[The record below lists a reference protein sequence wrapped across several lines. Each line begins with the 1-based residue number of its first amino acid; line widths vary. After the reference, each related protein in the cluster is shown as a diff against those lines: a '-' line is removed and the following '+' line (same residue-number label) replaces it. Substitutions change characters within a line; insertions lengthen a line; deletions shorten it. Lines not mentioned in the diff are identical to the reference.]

1 MTKQLVGEL
10 TVQNGVVVLDF
21 VPDDTTGKLYQTGGV
36 LYWGNAPISAGGTKA
51 ANSVYAG
58 PAAGAAAVPTFRAL
72 VAADLP
78 DLSLVY
84 QAASPVLTAFG
95 ALADAVGWLSNNGVG
110 GLAWNAPSPLAIGAE
125 ADLGVPG
132 TEGAALV
139 STVAGVRS
147 WSAKEPALGA
157 PAADGYILS
166 STMAGVRSWIAA
178 PNSAVWGHITGTLS
192 DQTDLGLAIAAR
204 EPALGNPGVTGY
216 VLSSTSGGARSWI
229 APTSAPVGANPSAN
243 VSNSVVNGSA
253 GTFLRSDAAPAIST
267 TAELQIGQLGL
278 GIAHA
283 WNHVLSIQKTGG
295 DAVGIGDIAGGGPLV
310 TFSFDLNTVKVAS
323 RNNYPL
329 AFLIDNVGLTEVARF
344 SPALNLLIGTVSD
357 TGLTGAGGLSVASA
371 TEAASSTTGAVI
383 TAGGL
388 GVAKK
393 LYVGTDLHA
402 LGVFY
407 AGSSPTTLTDAAG
420 KILSAALN
428 TVAIGQGGT
437 GQTTKVGAF
446 DALSPLSALGDLL
459 YGGASGTGTTLP
471 GNATTTRKFL
481 RQTGASGGV
490 SAAPAWDTVTAGD
503 VGATTVG
510 GNLLALVNPSAISF
524 IRLNADNTV
533 TALSAVNFCTAIGA
547 GTSSFDGTW
556 GSLSGKPANVVSFG
570 ALANA
575 AGWLHNDGAGAF
587 TYTAPGISDVF
598 PAQAANAVFAG
609 PATGANAAPT
619 FRALVAADLGTT
631 LAPQFARLGLGVAAD
646 TVFPLKLVGAAN
658 PTSGAGIVVNDSL
671 SSFTSYPIVQA
682 CATTVTTMANAQS
695 VAGILSALSFNLGAT
710 TTGNVNHLFLETE
723 LAAAA
728 TYGLSAMTG
737 IYNSVQNYSN
747 LPLTGVMTGL
757 STAVRNYGSGT
768 VASVTG
774 GIVTAY
780 HFGAGTATQV
790 MGLTINSGLRNNA
803 SQVGTITTATGNQL
817 NMANASVNGTIG
829 TSYGVNVTF
838 TNAGTRTTAYGLY
851 VTGLG
856 TGGTWTNT
864 PYDLYMA
871 DAGAFNYFAG
881 PTAMGGATPDARRAL
896 VVNGNLRV
904 SDQSQMVAAMGISG
918 FTSTV
923 CRIMFHAENATAW
936 TPTLSTDQTLIGVY
950 SSPRISAD
958 TTTNSAVYGIEI
970 TPQIV
975 SSSAGARLTLD
986 GSTTWLLRTQAA
998 DLSSNANNAIV
1009 GSTVVVGHYLAQ
1021 ASVVTGTVGCHSTGL
1036 WCYGGSMT
1044 LAYGFDF
1051 RAVVGSN
1058 SGPAN
1063 SVIGTLYGLR
1073 LEATGFANGGSITT
1087 EWGISQE
1094 STTAKNQFL
1103 GKTGI
1108 GAAPTATSSLHLGG
1122 VPTSAAG
1129 LAAGDVWSNG
1139 GVLTIV

>member
-110 GLAWNAPSPLAIGAE
+110 GLAWNAPSALAIGAE

-147 WSAKEPALGA
+147 WSAREPALGA

-204 EPALGNPGVTGY
+204 EPALGNPGADGAL
-216 VLSSTSGGARSWI
+216 LSSTMAGVRSWVSVSF
-229 APTSAPVGANPSAN
+229 PTGANPSAS

-253 GTFLRSDAAPAIST
+253 GTFLRSDAAPAIAT

-323 RNNYPL
+323 RKNYPL

-388 GVAKK
+388 GVAKQ

-510 GNLLALVNPSAISF
+510 GNLLALADPSAISF

-533 TALSAVNFCTAIGA
+533 TALSDVNFRTAIGA

-658 PTSGAGIVVNDSL
+658 PTSGSGITFPFGPYAVTYYPSVHG
-671 SSFTSYPIVQA
+671 SS
-682 CATTVTTMANAQS
+682 TTVTTMANLTAVGS
-695 VAGILSALSFNLGAT
+695 VQALSLNLAANST
-710 TTGNVNHLFLETE
+710 EPFMSAFFHLET
-723 LAAAA
+723 ANGA
-728 TYGLSAMTG
+728 TYGPAGMYGLYSL
-737 IYNSVQNYSN
+737 VQNYGSN
-747 LPLTGVMTGL
+747 PLAYMVGGWLMVRNNGVGTVGQLTGGQMDANHL
-757 STAVRNYGSGT
+757 AAGT
-768 VASVTG
+768 VTTLYGQYSSA
-774 GIVTAY
+774 GI
-780 HFGAGTATQV
+780 Q
-790 MGLTINSGLRNNA
+790 NNA

-817 NMANASVNGTIG
+817 SMINGSVNGTIG

-838 TNAGTRTTAYGLY
+838 TNAGTRTNAYGLY

-871 DAGAFNYFAG
+871 DAGAFNYLAG
-881 PTAMGGATPDARRAL
+881 PTAMGGATPDATRAL

-904 SDQSQMVAAMGISG
+904 SDQSQMVTLTSMIGTAISARAM
-918 FTSTV
+918 V
-923 CRIMFHAENATAW
+923 HCENATPW
-936 TPTLSTDQTLIGVY
+936 TPTASDTVLYGVIAVPKIGATL
-950 SSPRISAD
+950 
-958 TTTNSAVYGIEI
+958 TTTTPTVYGVWS
-970 TPQIV
+970 TPQVV
-975 SSSAGARLTLD
+975 SSTVAARLD
-986 GSTTWLLRTQAA
+986 VVGGEFAVLRCYAN
-998 DLSSNANNAIV
+998 DLSSYANNYLCSCYALA
-1009 GSTVVVGHYLAQ
+1009 GHYSSAP
-1021 ASVVTGTVGCHSTGL
+1021 ATIVSGIV
-1036 WCYGGSMT
+1036 
-1044 LAYGFDF
+1044 YGFIGYLYNM
-1051 RAVVGSN
+1051 AGTITTAAGVNIQTYVGN
-1058 SGPAN
+1058 AGGPAN
-1063 SVIGTLYGLR
+1063 PVIGTLYGVRIQTPSL
-1073 LEATGFANGGSITT
+1073 TNGGSITT